1 MMPSPNPIPS
11 NSLPDQLRR
20 VGLSATA
27 HNLDDFVA
35 RATQQ
40 RWSPRQCLEQI
51 AQAESLAQKERSLE
65 RRLQQAKLGRFKPMA
80 DFDWSWPK
88 KIDRDLLER
97 ALSLDFLADHRNL
110 ILIGTNGLGKTMI
123 AKNIAFA
130 ALQSGFSVL
139 FRNAPDLIA
148 DLSCDSPQLRRRKF
162 QFYSRPQLLCVDEV
176 GYLTYDAHAADL
188 LYEIINRRYEQRSLL
203 ITTNRPF
210 QDWNLIFPSA
220 TSIATTL
227 DRLTHHAD
235 ITLLDGA
242 SYRVRE
248 SELERKAR
256 RITPKR

>member
-1 MMPSPNPIPS
+1 MPSLNPIPS
-11 NSLPDQLRR
+11 NHLPDQLRM

-27 HNLDDFVA
+27 LNLDDFIA

-40 RWSPRQCLEQI
+40 RWAPRLFLEQI
-51 AQAESLAQKERSLE
+51 AQAESLAQSQRSMD
-65 RRLQQAKLGRFKPMA
+65 RRLSQARLGRFKPIA
-80 DFDWSWPK
+80 DFDWLWPK

-97 ALSLDFLADHRNL
+97 AFSLDFISEKRNL
-110 ILIGTNGLGKTMI
+110 ILIGANGLGKTMI

-130 ALQSGFSVL
+130 AVQAGFSVL

-148 DLSCDSPQLRRRKF
+148 DLSCDSPLLRRRKF
-162 QFYSRPQLLCVDEV
+162 LFYSRPHLLCIDEL

-235 ITLLDGA
+235 ITLLDGD

-256 RITPKR
+256 KNNPKR